1 MTPEQVYLFGILFP
15 LGLVL
20 LGLGAYMYDDVQKQN
35 RSQTSDNNPFTFQIA
50 LILGPITYLISS
62 IKKRSL
68 KGIFI
73 GILFWVLFGLLNL
86 MASYINS
93 FE

>member
-1 MTPEQVYLFGILFP
+1 MNSEQAYLFGIFFP

-35 RSQTSDNNPFTFQIA
+35 RYQSSDNNPFMFQIA
-50 LILGPITYLISS
+50 LIFGPITYLIKS
-62 IKKRSL
+62 IKQKSF

-73 GILFWVLFGLLNL
+73 GVSFWVCLVLLNM

-93 FE
+93 LE